1 MDEKYAKLLTKP
13 IRNDRKPLQEL
24 LTLEQP
30 LRIFIDPCDICNF
43 RCKFC
48 FQSYGNFK
56 GFMMEET
63 LFDIINEQL
72 KEFGKQINV
81 IHLYGL
87 GEPILSTD

>member
-24 LTLEQP
+24 LPLEQP

-48 FQSYGNFK
+48 FQSYGKF
-56 GFMMEET
+56 
-63 LFDIINEQL
+63 
-72 KEFGKQINV
+72 
-81 IHLYGL
+81 
-87 GEPILSTD
+87 